1 MSIRRTANILYVW
14 MLLFFHLCFLLPRL
28 RQPWPSCSCHVL
40 VPSVFT
46 EAQLWMQ
53 RSINTE
59 LLFRVTLSRLRKYR
73 EGISPQLRTCL
84 ETQDRLSSQPHK
96 SNDCCSVLYDLFWK
110 SKSVQIAWRHVCRV
124 LLQFYFFFF
133 HHSSSVTSCLCY
145 LSTAIFHCLWFCIV
159 SFEHNRPTCCHFT
172 PRSWTFIRAYRNRS
186 KIEREIP

>member
-1 MSIRRTANILYVW
+1 MT
-14 MLLFFHLCFLLPRL
+14 FLL
-28 RQPWPSCSCHVL
+28 
-40 VPSVFT
+40 
-46 EAQLWMQ
+46 M
-53 RSINTE
+53 
-59 LLFRVTLSRLRKYR
+59 SRLGAKCVYWSTVMDAEEHKHRAAIQSDLIETAQRRYR

-159 SFEHNRPTCCHFT
+159 SFEHNRPTCRHFT